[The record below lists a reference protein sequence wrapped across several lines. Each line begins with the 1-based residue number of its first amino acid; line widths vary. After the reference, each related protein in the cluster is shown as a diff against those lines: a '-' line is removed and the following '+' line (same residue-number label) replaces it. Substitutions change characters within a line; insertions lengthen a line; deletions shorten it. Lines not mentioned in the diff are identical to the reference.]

1 MSRIPSGK
9 GRSSR
14 RPNIHDVAARAG
26 VSAGTVSNV
35 LTGRRAVVPWLA
47 ERVRAA
53 VAELG
58 YVTDAAASH
67 LRRSQ
72 STVVGV
78 LVPDLTNRFFAR
90 FVGFVE
96 SIVRADGYRVL
107 VASSGVDVSM
117 EAAELRA
124 LAAWKPAGLIVIPCE
139 DRFASREVLAGSG
152 IPVVVAD
159 RFDEHPGID
168 AVGVDNADAARRA
181 IGHLID
187 LGHRRILVV
196 ASTLGLYN
204 VRQRVAGARGV
215 FGARSRAGPAE
226 VAEVGLDLER
236 AGQALF
242 LRLGRKP
249 VPTAIFALTNTATL
263 AALSA
268 LSRRELT
275 VPEDIS
281 LVGFDDDDW
290 MQVVRPA
297 ITAVRQPMA
306 DLAQAAWSRLRAR
319 LGGDASRPSRTELPC
334 VLVLRESTAACVAVR
349 PDRRDRTAVRSRV
362 AVNATN
368 DAEEDQP

>member
-1 MSRIPSGK
+1 MARAPSNK
-9 GRSSR
+9 RRTSH

-35 LTGRRAVVPWLA
+35 LTGRRAVVPRLA
-47 ERVRAA
+47 DRVRAA

-90 FVGFVE
+90 FVGLVE
-96 SIVRADGYRVL
+96 GLVRADGYRVL
-107 VASSGVDVSM
+107 VASSGVDAAM

-124 LAAWKPAGLIVIPCE
+124 LVAWKPAGLIVIPCE
-139 DRFASREVLAGSG
+139 DRFASREVLAGTN

-159 RFDEHPGID
+159 RFDERPRVD
-168 AVGVDNADAARRA
+168 AVGLDNPDAARRA
-181 IGHLID
+181 AAHLLD

-196 ASTLGLYN
+196 ASTLELYN
-204 VRQRVAGARGV
+204 VRERVAGARDA
-215 FGARSRAGPAE
+215 FGAAAKAGTPEVLELGTQLEPA
-226 VAEVGLDLER
+226 ADT
-236 AGQALF
+236 LF
-242 LRLGRKP
+242 ARLGRKAI
-249 VPTAIFALTNTATL
+249 PTAIVALTNTCTL
-263 AALSA
+263 AALLA

-275 VPEDIS
+275 VPEDVS

-290 MQVVRPA
+290 MQVVHPA

-306 DLAQAAWSRLRAR
+306 DMALAAWRRLTERLAGDTSPPRRSQLRSTLELRA
-319 LGGDASRPSRTELPC
+319 
-334 VLVLRESTAACVAVR
+334 STAARTAV
-349 PDRRDRTAVRSRV
+349 PTQRRVRTAVRSR
-362 AVNATN
+362 AT
-368 DAEEDQP
+368 AY